1 VGLVL
6 GLMGSPRRG
15 GNSEIMLEYF
25 LKNFHEEAFIEVIRV
40 GEIEVGPCQGCR
52 FCEERGFCRISDGMN
67 KIYELFLEAD
77 LIVVSSPIFFYG
89 VPSQLKAVI
98 DRSQALWARRY
109 MFNLRDPK
117 SPWRK
122 GIALCVGATRGKNL
136 FLGVELTFKYFFDA
150 IGASFEGVMG
160 YREAEKKG
168 DILRQKN
175 ALEELESQG
184 KAFVEAFKKKKR
196 ILFVCRGNSGRSQMA
211 EAFLQYYGGDLFE
224 AYSAGSSP
232 REKILPEVTE
242 VMAEKGLDLFLRKPK
257 EIEGVLKYGPFDL
270 VVTMGCEEVC
280 PVIETERSLSW
291 NLEDPEGKSLSVVRE
306 IRDKIEE
313 EVKKLI
319 AEVKDGSEEKG

>member
-25 LKNFHEEAFIEVIRV
+25 LKSFREEAFIEVIRV
-40 GEIEVGPCQGCR
+40 GGIEVGPCQGCR
-52 FCEERGFCRISDGMN
+52 FCEERGFCRISDRMD
-67 KIYELFLEAD
+67 KLYELFREAD
-77 LIVVSSPIFFYG
+77 LIVVSSPIFFYS
-89 VPSQLKAVI
+89 VPSQLKAII

-109 MFNLRDPK
+109 RFNLRDPK

-136 FLGVELTFKYFFDA
+136 FLGVELTFRYFFDA

-160 YREAEKKG
+160 YREADKKG

-175 ALEELESQG
+175 ALEELESRG
-184 KAFVEAFKKKKR
+184 KAFVEYFKQKKR
-196 ILFVCRGNSGRSQMA
+196 VLFVCRGNSGRSQMA
-211 EAFLQYYGGDLFE
+211 EAFLQYHGGDLFE

-232 REKILPEVTE
+232 RDKVLPEVTE
-242 VMAEKGLDLFLRKPK
+242 VMAEKGLDLFFRKPK
-257 EIEGVLKYGPFDL
+257 EIDSVLKYGPFDL
-270 VVTMGCEEVC
+270 LVTMGCEEVC
-280 PVIETERSLSW
+280 PVVEAKRTLSW
-291 NLEDPEGKSLSVVRE
+291 NLEDPEGKPISAVRE

-313 EVKKLI
+313 EVKSLLTEAKN
-319 AEVKDGSEEKG
+319 GS

>member
-1 VGLVL
+1 MGLVL

-15 GNSEIMLEYF
+15 GNSEIMLQHF
-25 LKNFHEEAFIEVIRV
+25 LKGFQKEGVIEVIRV

-52 FCEERGFCRISDGMN
+52 FCEEKGFCKLSDGMN
-67 KIYELFLEAD
+67 KLYELFREAD

-89 VPSQLKAVI
+89 VPSQLKAII
-98 DRSQALWARRY
+98 DRSQVLWARRY
-109 MFNLRDPK
+109 RFNLRDPK

-150 IGASFEGVMG
+150 LGASFEGVMG

-175 ALEELESQG
+175 ALEELESRG
-184 KAFVEAFKKKKR
+184 KALLESLRKKKR
-196 ILFVCRGNSGRSQMA
+196 VLFVCRGNSGRSQMA

-232 REKILPEVTE
+232 KEKVLPEVLE
-242 VMAEKGLDLFLRKPK
+242 VMAEKGLDLFFRKPK
-257 EIEGVLKYGPFDL
+257 EIGSILRYGPFDL
-270 VVTMGCEEVC
+270 VVTMGCEELC
-280 PVIETERSLSW
+280 PIVEAKRSLSW
-291 NLEDPEGKSLSVVRE
+291 DLEDPEGKSLAVVRE

-319 AEVKDGSEEKG
+319 AEVKDGP

>member
-1 VGLVL
+1 MGLVL

-15 GNSEIMLEYF
+15 GNSEIMLEHF
-25 LKNFHEEAFIEVIRV
+25 LKGFQKEVLIEVIRV
-40 GEIEVGPCQGCR
+40 GELEVAPCQGCR
-52 FCEERGFCRISDGMN
+52 FCEENGFCKISDGMN
-67 KIYELFLEAD
+67 KLYELFREAD

-89 VPSQLKAVI
+89 VPSQLKAII

-109 MFNLRDPK
+109 RFNLRDPK

-160 YREAEKKG
+160 YREADKKG

-175 ALEELESQG
+175 ALEELESRG
-184 KAFVEAFKKKKR
+184 KAFMEAFKQKKK

-211 EAFLQYYGGDLFE
+211 EAFLQYHGGDLFE
-224 AYSAGSSP
+224 AYSAGSTP
-232 REKILPEVTE
+232 KGKILPEVTE
-242 VMAEKGLDLFLRKPK
+242 VMAEKGLDLFFRKPK
-257 EIEGVLKYGPFDL
+257 EIESVLKYGPFDL
-270 VVTMGCEEVC
+270 LITMGCEEVC
-280 PVIETERSLSW
+280 PIVEAKRTLNW
-291 NLEDPEGKSLSVVRE
+291 NLEDPEGKTISTVRE

-313 EVKKLI
+313 GVKKI
-319 AEVKDGSEEKG
+319 IMEVRNGP